1 MHKRALHIVISGM
14 LVLMISALSSCSR
27 HADSVDSKAVL
38 SVVIKPSDTKSGN
51 TEQTPQETRI
61 NSLEIFVF
69 DMSSSEKPAGSLD
82 GYAKASSSELL
93 AKTVDIDVSTGLKHI
108 YAIANGPEGL
118 YERVHC
124 EEDLLSETMRLGD
137 NRRDSFVMVGSPCG
151 ETNLVAGVSGSNKV
165 HINLKRMVSRV
176 IVGNIRASFISPA
189 LERSDVR
196 LGRVYLSDV
205 TSELPLVN
213 GDVFDVFGTA
223 ESNKEYEMSGKTFTI
238 PYFYEF
244 RSTSPLCNPIELV
257 TFPDG
262 RRGIDVSSDANVHSL
277 TCVDIPAEEGM
288 LCSSGD
294 EGSLPSLENHLFSVE
309 GGLSLYAFPNCN
321 DFSENP
327 DGTVEGHPTMLVLE
341 VFFGE
346 TLTYYSFNMGY
357 LQPNYSYTVTNI
369 RLSRAGTS
377 DPAFRVSTTSASCTI
392 TVADWLS
399 GEVISSYG
407 TSVVDG
413 EIDFK

>member
-1 MHKRALHIVISGM
+1 MHKRALHICFVS
-14 LVLMISALSSCSR
+14 LAFLMSVVSC
-27 HADSVDSKAVL
+27 VSKSTPSLDKKVVL
-38 SVVIKPSDTKSGN
+38 SVGFVPVETKSSN
-51 TEQTPQETRI
+51 TVQTSDETRI
-61 NSLEIFVF
+61 NTLEVFVF
-69 DMSSSEKPAGSLD
+69 DFSSDEKPKGTLD
-82 GYAKASSSELL
+82 GYKKAVDSEILSRSI
-93 AKTVDIDVSTGLKHI
+93 DIDVSTGIKHI
-108 YAIANGPEGL
+108 YAIANAPSGL
-118 YERVHC
+118 EERVHC
-124 EEDLLSETMRLGD
+124 EEDLLSETMRLSD
-137 NRRDSFVMVGSPCG
+137 NRRDSLVMVGSPCG

-223 ESNKEYEMSGKTFTI
+223 ENNKEYEMSGNTFTI

-244 RSTSPLCNPIELV
+244 RGTSPLCNPIELV

-277 TCVDIPAEEGM
+277 TCVDIPPEDGM
-288 LCSSGD
+288 LCSSGG